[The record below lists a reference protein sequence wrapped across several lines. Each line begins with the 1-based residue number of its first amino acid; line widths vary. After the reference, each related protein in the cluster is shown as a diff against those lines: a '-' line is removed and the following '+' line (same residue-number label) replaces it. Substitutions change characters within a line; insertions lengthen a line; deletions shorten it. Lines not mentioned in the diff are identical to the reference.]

1 MLTILHRDDWLIA
14 VHKPA
19 GLLVHRTQID
29 AHETLNAM
37 TMLRDQIGQWVYPV
51 HRLDKPVSGI
61 LLFALDPE
69 TARHL
74 TLAFQQ
80 RSTRKSY
87 LAITRG
93 YCPTS
98 GTIDYPLKEENDPA
112 TDRLATPDKEAQ
124 SAITHYTTL
133 ATVEVAEPVGRYPTG
148 RYSLMHLQ
156 PITGRKHQ
164 LRRHLKHIF
173 HPIVGDTT
181 HGDGCQN
188 RFFRDRF
195 GLKGLLLA
203 STSLEIP
210 HPISHLPL
218 RLSTSPDPHFKSI
231 LEQLELG
238 SIHEH

>member
-37 TMLRDQIGQWVYPV
+37 TMLRNQIGAWVYPV

-61 LLFALDPE
+61 LLFALDPV
-69 TARHL
+69 TAHHL
-74 TLAFQQ
+74 TVAFQQ
-80 RSTRKSY
+80 QNTRKSY

-93 YCPTS
+93 YCPPS
-98 GTIDYPLKEENDPA
+98 GTIDYPLKEQNDPA
-112 TDRLATPDKEAQ
+112 TDRLAIPDKEAQ
-124 SAITHYTTL
+124 SAITHFMRL
-133 ATVEVAEPVGRYPTG
+133 ATVELPEPVGRYPTA

-164 LRRHLKHIF
+164 LRRHMKHIF

-181 HGDGCQN
+181 HGDGCHN
-188 RFFRDRF
+188 RFFSRSIWPAWPLT
-195 GLKGLLLA
+195 GLHITGDTAPHHA
-203 STSLEIP
+203 ST
-210 HPISHLPL
+210 
-218 RLSTSPDPHFKSI
+218 T
-231 LEQLELG
+231 
-238 SIHEH
+238 